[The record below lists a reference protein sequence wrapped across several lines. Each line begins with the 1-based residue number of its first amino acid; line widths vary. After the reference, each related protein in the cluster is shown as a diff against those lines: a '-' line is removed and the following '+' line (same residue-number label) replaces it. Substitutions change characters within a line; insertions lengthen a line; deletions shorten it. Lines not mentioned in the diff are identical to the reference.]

1 MNLGRLAGWVLL
13 SGLSMALAG
22 PPHAIAPS
30 TVLKR
35 MEERWGQ
42 LTRFQADLEQSVQS
56 EGRERERR
64 YWGALY
70 VLRGEM
76 LRLDYQ
82 LQPPGGPR
90 AATDVSVWVHSASF
104 SPDHIYLADRDY
116 LVHFDRPSRVVTKQ
130 YLSEAAL
137 PPIVQALG
145 GTRQLRA
152 DEFRDN
158 YYIRPVEEGVVEG
171 QPTYLLRF
179 TPKGQER
186 ESLVHYDLWL
196 NAESYLPVRLRVSS
210 VEEIVEI
217 EFRGVRT
224 EEPLPANIFDVR
236 LPPDSQLIDQT
247 LEL

>member
-1 MNLGRLAGWVLL
+1 MNFRRVAGWVFSFVL
-13 SGLSMALAG
+13 SIALAG
-22 PPHAIAPS
+22 PLSAIAPS

-56 EGRERERR
+56 ESRDQERR

-82 LQPPGGPR
+82 LQLPGGPR
-90 AATDVSVWVHSASF
+90 AATDVSAWVHSASF

-130 YLSEAAL
+130 YLAEAAL

-145 GTRQLRA
+145 GARELRA

-158 YYIRPVEEGVVEG
+158 YYIKPVEEGALDG

-196 NAESYLPVRLRVSS
+196 NAENYLPVRLRVSS

-217 EFRGVRT
+217 DFRRVRT

-236 LPPDSQLIDQT
+236 PPPDSQLIDQT